1 MAGTTQKIRFEFTG
15 PSLQAILDRL
25 PTAKVIDRYDNK
37 YLIEA
42 EVYGNGIKMF
52 LLSQGSWVKVIA
64 PDEFVKEMKDEIK
77 KMQLLY

>member
-1 MAGTTQKIRFEFTG
+1 MLH
-15 PSLQAILDRL
+15 SLMH
-25 PTAKVIDRYDNK
+25 VIQVK

-64 PDEFVKEMKDEIK
+64 PDEFVKEMKDEIE